1 MHIFLNKEML
11 LILKMLFQSIKT
23 DEIAVSTIL
32 ISTSSTGNFETNL
45 NHIILSIKASVYI
58 TKS

>member
-23 DEIAVSTIL
+23 DEIAVLTIL
-32 ISTSSTGNFETNL
+32 VSIIYIV
-45 NHIILSIKASVYI
+45 HIIYSTDIYSI
-58 TKS
+58 